1 MALIDNINLYK
12 KLVIEVDE
20 PITDIITC
28 VQEDADSRY
37 LDVQLFKSGV
47 SFDLSGTKVRIYMVK
62 PDGTNIMNDGKI
74 TDAVSGRCQ
83 FLLTTQALA
92 ACGILKT
99 QIKVFSE
106 TEEQILSTQIFKID
120 VTESLLTNKT
130 IESTNEYGSLV
141 ILFQDIYEALQ
152 VMTAIKNN
160 FGEPGETAQL
170 IPVETFWQMLE
181 AVYNVNAEALKNVS
195 MSEVVKKLGKIE
207 TYSGRIRDVQGRI
220 FAAVME
226 GSETPLKAETQT
238 SESYSPISYNM
249 LQDNEFI
256 YFFEAS
262 RIVKINKQN
271 MQQSAVNSS
280 FAKTIVSACIDDEFI
295 YANVEDKSNYGT
307 IYKFSKNDLSK
318 VAQTGSTYNYDGAVY
333 CDNQYLYAVRG
344 GGDYITKMNKS
355 NLSDIESSSN
365 QSISS
370 MTTFAVG
377 SEYVYMTNRGGVY
390 KHLKTNISTKSEFCK
405 VSNILGLLIDDN
417 NLYVV
422 HGDSGSTSVNITA
435 YSLSDGSSVASG
447 TVNIGRKN
455 EKGIMYTSI
464 DDTYI
469 YLYDE
474 VTSRKI
480 FKIMKSNLKVSNST
494 EQTYAEPFCV
504 DGTNIYASS
513 GSNSKISKI
522 RKTSDSIYNVSGF
535 NEV

>member
-62 PDGTNIMNDGKI
+62 PDGTNIMNDGEI

-160 FGEPGETAQL
+160 FGEPGETAKL

-195 MSEVVKKLGKIE
+195 MSEVIKKLSKIE
-207 TYSGRIRDVQGRI
+207 IYSGRVRAYDGRM
-220 FAAVME
+220 FAAIME
-226 GSETPLKAETQT
+226 GVATKLPTVQKG
-238 SESYSPISYNM
+238 SESFDGAYRGCTYDNDNFYVSTLYSIYKISKSTLEVLDKVSYSGAEVFGCDDEYVYAAKNR
-249 LQDNEFI
+249 
-256 YFFEAS
+256 Y
-262 RIVKINKQN
+262 IVKFDKSTLSQVAMSSSSIEHEGGYDGSVLDGNYIYTTRSSGIYYSKVDKKSLN
-271 MQQSAVNSS
+271 VLSTNSGLGDMGDRLMANCGSYIVVSPAGLYRLSKSDLNSIELVSSSAVSPKVLLCDSQYAYVLGSTKYQKFNVPTKEKMAEVNSS
-280 FAKTIVSACIDDEFI
+280 VTLGQYYNFDCQNDDFLFL
-295 YANVEDKSNYGT
+295 V
-307 IYKFSKNDLSK
+307 
-318 VAQTGSTYNYDGAVY
+318 
-333 CDNQYLYAVRG
+333 
-344 GGDYITKMNKS
+344 
-355 NLSDIESSSN
+355 
-365 QSISS
+365 
-370 MTTFAVG
+370 
-377 SEYVYMTNRGGVY
+377 
-390 KHLKTNISTKSEFCK
+390 
-405 VSNILGLLIDDN
+405 
-417 NLYVV
+417 
-422 HGDSGSTSVNITA
+422 
-435 YSLSDGSSVASG
+435 
-447 TVNIGRKN
+447 
-455 EKGIMYTSI
+455 
-464 DDTYI
+464 
-469 YLYDE
+469 
-474 VTSRKI
+474 
-480 FKIMKSNLKVSNST
+480 
-494 EQTYAEPFCV
+494 P
-504 DGTNIYASS
+504 SS
-513 GSNSKISKI
+513 GGKAKKISKATLEVI
-522 RKTSDSIYNVSGF
+522 VETEEDVSKVFFADNTYMYCAMSDGKPGKIQVAPESGNFSIVGF
-535 NEV
+535 KEV

>member
-62 PDGTNIMNDGKI
+62 PDGTNIMNDGEI

-92 ACGILKT
+92 VCGILKT

-195 MSEVVKKLGKIE
+195 MSEVIKKLSKIE
-207 TYSGRIRDVQGRI
+207 IYSGRVRAYDGRM
-220 FAAVME
+220 FAAIME
-226 GSETPLKAETQT
+226 GVATKLPTVQKG
-238 SESYSPISYNM
+238 SESFDGAYRGCTYDNDNFYVSTLYS
-249 LQDNEFI
+249 
-256 YFFEAS
+256 
-262 RIVKINKQN
+262 
-271 MQQSAVNSS
+271 
-280 FAKTIVSACIDDEFI
+280 
-295 YANVEDKSNYGT
+295 
-307 IYKFSKNDLSK
+307 IYKISKSTLEVLDK
-318 VAQTGSTYNYDGAVY
+318 VSYSGAEVFG
-333 CDNQYLYAVRG
+333 CD
-344 GGDYITKMNKS
+344 D
-355 NLSDIESSSN
+355 
-365 QSISS
+365 
-370 MTTFAVG
+370 
-377 SEYVYMTNRGGVY
+377 EYVYAA
-390 KHLKTNISTKSEFCK
+390 K
-405 VSNILGLLIDDN
+405 ID
-417 NLYVV
+417 
-422 HGDSGSTSVNITA
+422 T
-435 YSLSDGSSVASG
+435 
-447 TVNIGRKN
+447 
-455 EKGIMYTSI
+455 
-464 DDTYI
+464 
-469 YLYDE
+469 
-474 VTSRKI
+474 
-480 FKIMKSNLKVSNST
+480 
-494 EQTYAEPFCV
+494 
-504 DGTNIYASS
+504 
-513 GSNSKISKI
+513 
-522 RKTSDSIYNVSGF
+522 
-535 NEV
+535 